1 MSIDKHYRATSAPA
15 HSNVRAIAATGPA
28 SSTGRSEEQRPRS
41 GHSIR
46 SVLLSPISPLWLCLL
61 AALIIRVWL
70 TVRTHGTL
78 DGDEALLG
86 IQAEH
91 ILRGER
97 PIYFYGIPY
106 FGSLE
111 AYVAALIFAFFGPSV
126 AALRGETTAFSLLLV
141 AVTYWLASL
150 LARAAHLPR
159 YARRIFATVAALIAA
174 IPPLYDGIV
183 EMRTGGGW
191 IETFIL
197 MLLLLVAAFRLTTRW
212 HEGASNRELAARWAV
227 IGFLVGFGMWI
238 YPLISEAILAAGLW
252 ILIDRIVDLSQ
263 RIRTAEPL
271 LTAMWRSLQ
280 GLLLAVVAI
289 PACAIGFTPG
299 IIWGAENNWANI
311 TFIRSLGGGW
321 SIQRLHT
328 VEKVA
333 SMYRTC
339 VAPRIISGAT
349 PVESP
354 LLQAIHSPLLL
365 VGTFCIFATAA
376 LFIVSLLWPH
386 PTFVQVRRLT
396 ALPVIFGV
404 CTAVLYCTSSA
415 SASILISCTADFGG
429 HYASTLALALPF
441 FFATAFTLASMF
453 LYEKSRKPLTD
464 APIPG
469 RVDQSHLRSLP
480 FVPAVAAPARRLSLA
495 ALIALG
501 ALLLAYLG
509 GQAVTYGL
517 TNADEAFQSAYCT
530 IAPANYGPIITYM
543 EQEHIHY
550 AWATNL
556 LGYQISFETDNR
568 IILADPLPLIHPSI
582 AINRIPAYT
591 SAVKNADRPTLLVFV
606 KHGDQHPYLL
616 QALDAAHVT
625 YRVAFFPSQ
634 PGVDVMVVT
643 PLNRTVSPLTS
654 KSLDIFYCAVH

>member
-1 MSIDKHYRATSAPA
+1 MRTAKQQVVTSPPA
-15 HSNVRAIAATGPA
+15 AGNSASARAISPA
-28 SSTGRSEEQRPRS
+28 GSLDSDF
-41 GHSIR
+41 HSDR
-46 SVLLSPISPLWLCLL
+46 KRGLSLLLSPLWLCLL

-70 TVRTHGTL
+70 AVRTHGTL

-91 ILRGER
+91 ILQGER
-97 PIYFYGIPY
+97 PLYFYGIPY

-111 AYVAALIFAFFGPSV
+111 AYVAALIFAIFGPSV
-126 AALRGETTAFSLLLV
+126 AALRGETTMFGLLLV
-141 AVTYWLASL
+141 ATTWWLASL
-150 LARAAHLPR
+150 LALAARLPR
-159 YARRIFATVAALIAA
+159 YARTVFATVAALVAA

-212 HEGASNRELAARWAV
+212 REGASLRELALRWAV
-227 IGFLVGFGMWI
+227 IGFLVGSGMWI

-252 ILIDRIVDLSQ
+252 IIIDRIIAIVQDVRAS
-263 RIRTAEPL
+263 EPL
-271 LTAMWRSLQ
+271 ATALWRSLR

-289 PACAIGFTPG
+289 PACVLGFTPG
-299 IIWGAENNWANI
+299 IIWGAQHQWANI

-321 SIQRLHT
+321 SLQRLRT
-328 VEKVA
+328 VEHVA

-349 PVESP
+349 PVESK
-354 LLQAIHSPLLL
+354 LLMAIHSPLLL
-365 VGTFCIFATAA
+365 LGVSCIFLTTA
-376 LFIVSLLWPH
+376 LLVVSWLWPH
-386 PTFVQVRRLT
+386 PALVQTRRLA
-396 ALPVIFGV
+396 ALPVLFGA
-404 CTAVLYCTSSA
+404 CTAALYCTSSA

-441 FFATAFTLASMF
+441 FFATVFTLASML
-453 LYEKSRKPLTD
+453 LYEKSRKPQTATARETHEAMPART
-464 APIPG
+464 AP
-469 RVDQSHLRSLP
+469 S
-480 FVPAVAAPARRLSLA
+480 VAAAARRLSLA

-509 GQAVTYGL
+509 GQGVTYGL
-517 TNADEAFQSAYCT
+517 TNGDEAFQSAYCT
-530 IAPANYGPIITYM
+530 IAPANYGPIIAYL
-543 EQEHIHY
+543 EREHIHY

-568 IILADPLPLIHPSI
+568 IILADPLPLIHPAI

-591 SAVKNADRPTLLVFV
+591 NAVKNADRPAMLVFV
-606 KHGDQHPYLL
+606 KHGDPYPYLL
-616 QALDAAHVT
+616 QQLDAAHIT
-625 YRVAFFPSQ
+625 YNVAFFPSQ

-643 PLNRTVSPLTS
+643 PVNRTVSPLAS
-654 KSLDIFYCAVH
+654 KSLDIFSCAVR